1 MSDHQTVNSLVFFD
15 IETTGLVKPEITEL
29 NFCSVERSQFLKCQR
44 GKLPR
49 ITNRLNLCIKPSKTI
64 EPKAAEITKLD
75 NCNLDHQS
83 QFDEDVVNIIV
94 SFLDRLKKPICLIA
108 HNGLM
113 FDFPILK
120 AEFFRFTTVLVRVPY
135 KDDL

>member
-1 MSDHQTVNSLVFFD
+1 
-15 IETTGLVKPEITEL
+15 
-29 NFCSVERSQFLKCQR
+29 
-44 GKLPR
+44 
-49 ITNRLNLCIKPSKTI
+49 LNLCIKPTKTI

-83 QFDEDVVNIIV
+83 QFDEDVANIIV

-108 HNGLM
+108 HNGLK